1 MSWWPLVNCLEELLR
16 LLDAIDA
23 IPHFHTNLQLKI
35 AEDVANGLN
44 HHQSYVYH
52 RDLKT
57 SNVLVSNTHYCH
69 VEDKEELIR
78 AFKREPIVCK
88 LTDFDEI
95 RSDRIQTHLVA
106 NTLTDNVNR
115 GTPSFM
121 APEIKVL
128 TNVGADELRRID
140 MWAYGML

>member
-1 MSWWPLVNCLEELLR
+1 MLAS
-16 LLDAIDA
+16 
-23 IPHFHTNLQLKI
+23 
-35 AEDVANGLN
+35 
-44 HHQSYVYH
+44 S
-52 RDLKT
+52 
-57 SNVLVSNTHYCH
+57 THYCH

-88 LTDFDEI
+88 LTDFG
-95 RSDRIQTHLVA
+95 
-106 NTLTDNVNR
+106 DNVNR